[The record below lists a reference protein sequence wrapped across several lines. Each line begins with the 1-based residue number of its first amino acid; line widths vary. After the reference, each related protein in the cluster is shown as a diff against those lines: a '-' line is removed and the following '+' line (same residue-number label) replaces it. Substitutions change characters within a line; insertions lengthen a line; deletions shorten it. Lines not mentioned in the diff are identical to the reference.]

1 MNCPKCQTQNEENA
15 QFCRNCGIK
24 LYISQ
29 VPQANTKTVDTLILI
44 FLIYLFISSFTGFA
58 IQKLFDNWYEG
69 TLKNI
74 QIGMNL
80 IYAFTPILLV
90 IAIKNKA
97 GRIFG
102 IILASIFAIYIVYL
116 NVNWMLN

>member
-1 MNCPKCQTQNEENA
+1 MNCLRCNTPNEEGA
-15 QFCRNCGIK
+15 KFCRNCGIN

-29 VPQANTKTVDTLILI
+29 VPQTNTKTVDALILF

-69 TLKNI
+69 TLKYI

-80 IYAFTPILLV
+80 IYAFTPILLG